1 MLTKKV
7 KKLWQGKYLSVRD
20 YELDFA
26 IKQGGL
32 IIEHN
37 NESMTIDL
45 DNCKK
50 IAIHGTKSQKF
61 KSKTGGKDYHLIDI
75 TFKADD
81 ENAKL
86 QGKLL

>member
-1 MLTKKV
+1 MLKKKV

-20 YELDFA
+20 YELKHA
-26 IKQGGL
+26 IAIGGL

-37 NESMTIDL
+37 GKTMTVDK
-45 DNCKK
+45 DNCNR
-50 IAIHGTKSQKF
+50 IMSHGNKSQKF

-81 ENAKL
+81 ENATL